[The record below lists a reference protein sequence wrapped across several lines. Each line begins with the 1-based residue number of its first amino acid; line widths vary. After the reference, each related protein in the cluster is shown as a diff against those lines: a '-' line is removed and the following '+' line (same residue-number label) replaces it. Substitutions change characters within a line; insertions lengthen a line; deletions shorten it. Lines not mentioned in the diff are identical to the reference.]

1 MPKRDHILVGLDI
14 GTTKIC
20 AIVAEVLEEGPL
32 NIIGVG
38 SCPSR
43 GLRKGVVVNIE
54 STVESIK
61 KAVEEAE
68 LMAAVQ
74 INSVYTGI
82 AGSHISGENLKG
94 VIALKKQEVT
104 RDDINRAIESART
117 LAVIPHE
124 RRILHVLPREFMVD
138 DQEGVREPLG
148 MSGNRLEVNVH
159 VITGA
164 VTSAQNIIKSVNRAG
179 LDVVDIILQP
189 LASSEAVLSAEERE
203 LGVAMVDL
211 GGGTTD
217 LAIFLDGSIRHTAV
231 LPIGGQNLTK
241 DLAIGLLTSQTEAER
256 IKVQHG
262 IARTDLVSGRQ
273 TVEVPSVGDRPPRTF
288 SRRDIA
294 EILEPRVEEM
304 FDLVKREIVRAGYEG
319 MLGAGVVITGGTS
332 LLEGMPDAAE
342 KGLNLPARRGTPIGI
357 GGLRDIVSN
366 PMHATGVGLLLH
378 ARQHA
383 QELETAGLRHG
394 RGFGK
399 VLDRMRSWMFEFF

>member
-1 MPKRDHILVGLDI
+1 MPKRDQILVGLDI

-20 AIVAEVLEEGPL
+20 AIVAEVAEDGAL

-38 SCPSR
+38 SSPSR

-82 AGSHISGENLKG
+82 AGSHISGENCKG
-94 VIALKKQEVT
+94 VVALKKGEVT
-104 RDDINRAIESART
+104 REDIQRAVESART

-124 RRILHVLPREFMVD
+124 RRILHVLPREFVVD
-138 DQEGVREPLG
+138 DQDGVREPLG

-189 LASSEAVLSAEERE
+189 LASSEAVLSPEERE

-217 LAIFLDGSIRHTAV
+217 LAIFLDGSIRHTAI

-241 DLAIGLLTSQTEAER
+241 DLAIGLLTSQTEAEK
-256 IKVQHG
+256 IKIQHG
-262 IARTDLVSGRQ
+262 IARNELIHGHQ
-273 TVEVPSVGDRPPRTF
+273 MVEVPSVGDRPPRTV

-294 EILEPRVEEM
+294 DILEPRVEEM
-304 FDLVKREIVRAGYEG
+304 FDLVKREIARAGYEG

-342 KGLNLPARRGTPIGI
+342 KVLNLPARRGTPGGV

-378 ARQHA
+378 ARHHA
-383 QELETAGLRHG
+383 EELETAGLRRG
-394 RGFGK
+394 RPLGRVFE
-399 VLDRMRSWMFEFF
+399 RMRSWMFEFF